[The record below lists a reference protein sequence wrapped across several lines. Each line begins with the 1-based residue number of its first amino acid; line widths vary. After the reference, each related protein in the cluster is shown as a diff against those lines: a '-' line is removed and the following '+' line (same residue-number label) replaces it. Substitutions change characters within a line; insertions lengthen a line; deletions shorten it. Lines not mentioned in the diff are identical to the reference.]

1 MVNLTIDGQLF
12 SVDNDKT
19 ILDVCREN
27 NIDIPTLCH
36 DESLKPFG
44 GCRLCVV
51 EVEGRRN
58 LMASCSVKVEEGM
71 VIKTRT
77 DKVINAR
84 KTVLDLMI
92 SNHPMDCLTCDKVG
106 DCGLQNY
113 CYEYDVIATHKGER
127 KQYPIEALNPVMIRD
142 QSKCILCGKCVR
154 VCEEVQV
161 THAIDFMGRGF
172 NSKIGAGFDMP
183 LDDKN
188 CRLCGQCISM
198 CPTGAILNKDLVG
211 YRPWEIKKVKTTCPF
226 CGVGCNF
233 DLNVARGKVV
243 GVTPNEDS
251 VVNGKS
257 LCVKGRSHTDFI
269 YSEDRIKTPLIKKNG
284 EFVEAT
290 WDEALSTIAD
300 NFNRIKKDHGAD
312 AFAGLSS
319 ARTCN
324 EDNFVFQKFMRVAL
338 GTNNVDHC
346 ART

>member
-1 MVNLTIDGQLF
+1 
-12 SVDNDKT
+12 
-19 ILDVCREN
+19 
-27 NIDIPTLCH
+27 
-36 DESLKPFG
+36 
-44 GCRLCVV
+44 
-51 EVEGRRN
+51 
-58 LMASCSVKVEEGM
+58 
-71 VIKTRT
+71 
-77 DKVINAR
+77 
-84 KTVLDLMI
+84 
-92 SNHPMDCLTCDKVG
+92 
-106 DCGLQNY
+106 
-113 CYEYDVIATHKGER
+113 
-127 KQYPIEALNPVMIRD
+127 MIRD